1 MPDRVYEF
9 ITTAASLM
17 LLYNWMF
24 VLFAYPKLIEL
35 TKWGRVKQSTG
46 ILLIV
51 AAVSGTL
58 FDKTSRPGFFISLMF
73 VGIISIVLIFMQRH
87 WKKKSKKKTC
97 ESLRLA

>member
-35 TKWGRVKQSTG
+35 TKWGRVKQWTG
-46 ILLIV
+46 VLLIV

-58 FDKTSRPGFFISLMF
+58 LDKSSRPGFLISLMF
-73 VGIISIVLIFMQRH
+73 VGIIAI
-87 WKKKSKKKTC
+87 
-97 ESLRLA
+97 RLAIYATPLEKEKQKERL

>member
-24 VLFAYPKLIEL
+24 VIFAYPKLIEL
-35 TKWGRVKQSTG
+35 TKWGRVKQWTG
-46 ILLIV
+46 VVLIV

-58 FDKTSRPGFFISLMF
+58 LDESSRPGFFISCFLLESSNVF
-73 VGIISIVLIFMQRH
+73 IFMQDIGKR
-87 WKKKSKKKTC
+87 KAKRKTI
-97 ESLRLA
+97 SG

>member
-35 TKWGRVKQSTG
+35 TKWGRVKQWTG
-46 ILLIV
+46 VLLIV

-58 FDKTSRPGFFISLMF
+58 LDKSSRPGFFISLLF
-73 VGIISIVLIFMQRH
+73 VGIIGI
-87 WKKKSKKKTC
+87 
-97 ESLRLA
+97 RLDIHATPLEKEK